1 MSLFIW
7 NMKFHFSHTVSEGI
21 SNNVMGCSLFLTME
35 QQRTWVSIGS
45 RSWSQM
51 QQNNPKVEGWKTS
64 NLMCNAKD
72 KTYETKQKDEMTN

>member
-1 MSLFIW
+1 
-7 NMKFHFSHTVSEGI
+7 
-21 SNNVMGCSLFLTME
+21 ME
-35 QQRTWVSIGS
+35 QQKTWVSIGS